1 MNFSNHSKLRKLL
14 SLLLVLALGTV
25 LLTGCFGGKDE
36 QDAPSAPE
44 TQPNININLDETEP
58 SETEPQNTVTQPAEI
73 NENMATVLSQLTI
86 RSSPSTDATV
96 VGTLYA
102 GDKVEVQR
110 RELVVGTEWA
120 YIISPDSGWIC
131 MDYVEMDF
139 APEEP
144 AGSNETPAGATAP
157 TEEETTDEPAGTA
170 VNIKGVIITGLNIRK
185 EPSTTADRVGNYNKG
200 DVITILETKDGW
212 GRTNKG
218 WIKMDYVS
226 TNAAN
231 NNTGTTDTPA
241 ATEPKDEPATNIT
254 SNGSTTVQFRG
265 IVTASEL
272 NVRASAS
279 QSAEKVGEYEYG
291 DRVEILE
298 QDGNWGRTSKGWIS
312 LSYIYEDG
320 TKGENQAEGVIIAD
334 NLNIRNGPG
343 TGYPSVG
350 SYNEGDEVTILEQ
363 FTYDGTTW
371 GCTRT
376 GWISMDYVDIDGT
389 SDSDDNDDY
398 DDTDEDTVT
407 GYVTADGLRIRSG
420 PGVDYA
426 TVGSLEYGD
435 DVTITEQEEDE
446 NGVVWGKIKGGW
458 ISMDYVELD

>member
-1 MNFSNHSKLRKLL
+1 MIFSNTKKLSKIL
-14 SLLLVLALGTV
+14 SLILAAALAAV
-25 LLTGCFGGKDE
+25 MFTGCFGGKDTDE
-36 QDAPSAPE
+36 E
-44 TQPNININLDETEP
+44 TEPNININLDETTEAPETSSAPTESEP
-58 SETEPQNTVTQPAEI
+58 VEI

-102 GDKVEVQR
+102 GDKVEVSR
-110 RELVVGTEWA
+110 RETVVGVEWA

-139 APEEP
+139 EPETP
-144 AGSNETPAGATAP
+144 VTNNTETPAGATAP
-157 TEEETTDEPAGTA
+157 TEDEETPTSTET
-170 VNIKGVIITGLNIRK
+170 NIKGVITASGLNIRK
-185 EPSTTADRVGNYNKG
+185 EASTTSDRVGSYNKG
-200 DVITILETKDGW
+200 DVVTILETKNGW

-218 WIKMDYVS
+218 WIKMEYVS
-226 TNAAN
+226 TNTNTNTTN
-231 NNTGTTDTPA
+231 NNTTNNNTTNTTNTGNTDTPA
-241 ATEPKDEPATNIT
+241 ANIT

-265 IVTASEL
+265 IVTAKEL
-272 NVRASAS
+272 NIRASAS
-279 QSAEKVGEYEYG
+279 QSAERVGGYEYG

-312 LSYIYEDG
+312 LSYVYEDG
-320 TKGENQAEGVIIAD
+320 TTGTNTATGTITAD
-334 NLNIRNGPG
+334 GLNIRNGPG
-343 TGYPSVG
+343 TGYPVIG

-363 FTYDGTTW
+363 FTYNGTTW

-376 GWISMDYVDIDGT
+376 GWISMDYVDVDG
-389 SDSDDNDDY
+389 DDTY
-398 DDTDEDTVT
+398 DDEDDDDTETVT
-407 GYVTADGLRIRSG
+407 GYITADGLRIRSG

-435 DVTITEQEEDE
+435 DVTITSQVEDD
-446 NGVVWGKIKGGW
+446 NGVTWGKISGGW